1 MKAKLNFPG
10 TVYYICKSKKYASHL
25 NLRHTQLRVESRQNH
40 FYHEEYMCSKKMF
53 NCIGMDNGETDILAL
68 DPEIRHLSK
77 TSSEILA

>member
-1 MKAKLNFPG
+1 MSQFKFKP
-10 TVYYICKSKKYASHL
+10 HD
-25 NLRHTQLRVESRQNH
+25 LRAESRQNH

-53 NCIGMDNGETDILAL
+53 NCIGIGNGEIDILAL